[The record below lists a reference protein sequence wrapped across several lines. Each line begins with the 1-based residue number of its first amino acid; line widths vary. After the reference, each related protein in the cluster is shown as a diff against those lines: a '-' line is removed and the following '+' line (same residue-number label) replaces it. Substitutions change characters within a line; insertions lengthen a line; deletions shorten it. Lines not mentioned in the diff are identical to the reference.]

1 MKKYGDYLIIGSGAI
16 ATAAMAALT
25 QRGVCFSVS
34 VENED
39 YLHRQ
44 ELFCAS
50 TYIYFSGFGGLAN
63 YWHSVIDS
71 HWFDRDKTDADLN
84 LLKLFGIER
93 IADINSEVIPLKP
106 FRPKSLFKKFAPL
119 HVFKASQRI
128 VSSKNG
134 VRVYFKDG
142 ENTLFKKVFICSGV
156 LSNKDILVTSGLAK
170 FSDTLSDHVIG
181 YSEDLFYNISD
192 SYIVRDRM
200 KWAFARKYD
209 LESNFKSTYRPIFSQ
224 RPPNPK
230 NKSIYSASSIEIMK
244 NIFSKASI
252 PLIKEAISLRYGI
265 RVSKPVSYRKFYQI
279 NIPNCYVKSQNKFI
293 VNDKLIENT
302 LNSTGENIQS
312 GSLLSGIHFYNSL
325 SRIDSDV
332 LVRKSSREGKIFLF
346 TSGYDFNPGPYHFT
360 YYLMKNAYTSILESI
375 VE

>member
-1 MKKYGDYLIIGSGAI
+1 MKNYGEYLVIGSGAI
-16 ATAAMAALT
+16 AMAAMAALT
-25 QRGVCFSVS
+25 KRGIGFSVS

-44 ELFCAS
+44 ELFNAS

-71 HWFDRDKTDADLN
+71 HWFDRDKTDEDLN

-93 IADINSEVIPLKP
+93 IADINSEVIPLIP

-119 HVFKASQRI
+119 QVFKASQRI

-142 ENTLFKKVFICSGV
+142 ENTLFKKVFVCTGA
-156 LSNKDILVTSGLAK
+156 LSNQDLLVKSGLAK
-170 FSDTLSDHVIG
+170 FSDTLSDHIIG

-192 SYIVRDRM
+192 SYIVSDRM
-200 KWAFARKYD
+200 KWAFARKYE
-209 LESNFKSTYRPIFSQ
+209 LQSNFKATYRPIFSQ
-224 RPPNPK
+224 RPPNLK
-230 NKSIYSASSIEIMK
+230 NKLIYSGSSFEIMK

-252 PLIKEAISLRYGI
+252 SLIKEAISLRYGI
-265 RVSKPVSYRKFYQI
+265 RVSKPVSYGKFYQI
-279 NIPNCYVKSQNKFI
+279 NIPNCYVKSKNKFI
-293 VNDKLIENT
+293 VNDKLIKNT
-302 LNSTGENIQS
+302 LNSTRENIQS
-312 GSLLSGIHFYNSL
+312 GSLFSAIHFYNSL
-325 SRIDSDV
+325 SRVDSDV
-332 LVRKSSREGKIFLF
+332 IVRKSSREGKIFLF

-360 YYLMKNAYTSILESI
+360 YYLMKNAYNSIIESI